1 MAYLVDGNNFLGHT
15 SGRGTRSP
23 EAKHGLILRLLA
35 FQQFTRSRVYL
46 VFDGK
51 ESADFPDEEF
61 KKDKFTV
68 LHPESGLT
76 ADSVLKDMIER
87 RHDRRHLVLVSS
99 DRELKEFARE
109 RGAGIVSCRE
119 FEKRLKDVLRERKK
133 EVELR
138 KETARLSPLEV
149 RLWQNAFGQK
159 K

>member
-1 MAYLVDGNNFLGHT
+1 MAYLVDGNNFLGHC
-15 SGRGTRSP
+15 SDRGIRTP

-46 VFDGK
+46 VFDGR

-68 LHPESGLT
+68 LHPEPGLT
-76 ADSVLKDMIER
+76 ADSILKDMIDR
-87 RHDRRHLVLVSS
+87 RHDRRHLILVSS

-109 RGAGIVSCRE
+109 RGAGVVGCRE
-119 FEKRLKDVLRERKK
+119 FERELKDVLRERKK

-138 KETARLSPLEV
+138 KRTARLTPLEV
-149 RLWQNAFGQK
+149 RLWQDAFGRK